1 MALMLGVK
9 RAVNPALRLAG
20 DGSGQCRLGALEHL
34 CEQFPNNKFL
44 VTVLARENQ
53 HELCVVARKFRNLH
67 IFGCWWFTNIPS
79 VIEEM
84 TRMRLELLGLSFT
97 PQHSDARVLD
107 QLIYKWTHSRR
118 VLTRVLAETYAE
130 VAATGWVPSRAEIER
145 DVRDLFG
152 GAFERFCRG

>member
-1 MALMLGVK
+1 
-9 RAVNPALRLAG
+9 
-20 DGSGQCRLGALEHL
+20 
-34 CEQFPNNKFL
+34 
-44 VTVLARENQ
+44 
-53 HELCVVARKFRNLH
+53 
-67 IFGCWWFTNIPS
+67 